1 MGTGS
6 RIGGVELRT
15 ALAEY
20 VIWADRRWQ
29 GFIEEWHGA
38 FLSRLCLFPVDGL
51 AGGGSADA
59 PVAAPDLL
67 GLVE

>member
-6 RIGGVELRT
+6 RLGGLELRT

-20 VIWADRRWQ
+20 VIWADRQWWDFVEVWR
-29 GFIEEWHGA
+29 GV
-38 FLSRLCLFPVDGL
+38 FLSRLCLFPLDGL
-51 AGGGSADA
+51 DGAGSADP
-59 PVAAPDLL
+59 PVVVPDLM